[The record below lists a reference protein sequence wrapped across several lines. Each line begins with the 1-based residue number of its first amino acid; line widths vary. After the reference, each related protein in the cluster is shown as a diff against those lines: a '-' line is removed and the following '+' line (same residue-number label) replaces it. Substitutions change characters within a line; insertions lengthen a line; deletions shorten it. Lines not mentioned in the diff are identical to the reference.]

1 MSALFDTVSS
11 VGWLVYLLTFT
22 FMFLET
28 SGLPLPALSFALLAA
43 ALAGSGQL
51 SFVFVLLATILGA
64 TLGGPVGH
72 ALGLRRGRPLLEQ
85 IGGRV
90 HLTPERLDATQEQ
103 FEKRG
108 KAILVSRFF
117 IPILPWSAGIFA
129 GIVRMPRRTLVLYTF
144 IGITLW
150 SVIELTIVAYFS
162 SVLKDIFA
170 RISISALFWV
180 ATGVAGTIILIRIFR
195 RRRAA
200 RRAAMAIVDGEFAE
214 EEPADEAELPA
225 TTSAPMSSSVAMT
238 ADAPADLAPAVPPAE
253 AAMSESGP
261 AAESMEQEADKLH

>member
-1 MSALFDTVSS
+1 MSALFDAVSS
-11 VGWLVYLLTFT
+11 AGWLVYLLTFT

-51 SFVFVLLATILGA
+51 SFVLVLLATILGA

-72 ALGLRRGRPLLEQ
+72 SLGMRRGRPLLEQ

-90 HLTPERLDATQEQ
+90 HLTPERLDSTQEQ

-162 SVLKDIFA
+162 SVIGDLLA
-170 RISISALFWV
+170 RFSVEGLFWL
-180 ATGVAGTIILIRIFR
+180 ATGVVGTVILVRIFR

-200 RRAAMAIVDGEFAE
+200 RRAAMAVVDGVFTE
-214 EEPADEAELPA
+214 EEPAAGAELPA
-225 TTSAPMSSSVAMT
+225 TTSAPTSSAAMT
-238 ADAPADLAPAVPPAE
+238 ANAPANLAPAAPPTE
-253 AAMSESGP
+253 ATMPESGP
-261 AAESMEQEADKLH
+261 AAESIEQEANKLH